1 MLTVCVKRRPRESA
15 TGRRWQEEIVM
26 SSTLFSSISLRDLQ
40 LRNRIVV
47 SPMGMGLAEQGRATD
62 WYLMHFGNLALSGA
76 GLVIVGATGISPQGR
91 SSPHCLGLWN
101 AEQIAS
107 FQPMLSFC
115 RRHGDAKVGIQLQHS
130 GRKGSVAP
138 PYENLRFLGE
148 AEGGWTIV
156 GPSPLAYPNRPVPK
170 ALETTEISGIVAD
183 FRNAAA
189 NADDAGFD
197 LLELHSAHGYLLHQF
212 LSPLTNRRA
221 DAYGGSLQNRMRFPL
236 EAFAA
241 VRDAWPER
249 KPLGVRVSATDW
261 IEGGWNLEETI
272 VFAKALAELGCDYIT
287 ASSGGISPDQKIAVG
302 PGYQADFAAAIR
314 REARIKTIAVGQ
326 ITEARQAE
334 AILDEG
340 KSDLVAIGRGMIFNP
355 RWAWHA
361 AVELGEEYFYPPQY
375 ERSHPRMR
383 SGDFLKPSMR
393 A

>member
-1 MLTVCVKRRPRESA
+1 MP
-15 TGRRWQEEIVM
+15 
-26 SSTLFSSISLRDLQ
+26 SSLFTPVSLRDLH

-47 SPMGMGLAEQGRATD
+47 SPMGMGLAEQGCATD

-76 GLVIVGATGISPQGR
+76 GLVMVGATGVSPQGR

-101 AEQIAS
+101 EAQVES

-115 RRHGDAKVGIQLQHS
+115 RKHGDAKIGIQLQHS

-138 PYENLRFLGE
+138 PYENLRFLRE
-148 AEGGWTIV
+148 DEGGWTIV
-156 GPSPLAYPNRPVPK
+156 APSPVAYPKRPVPK
-170 ALETTEISGIVAD
+170 ELTAAEIAGIVMD
-183 FRNAAA
+183 FGNAAKRA
-189 NADDAGFD
+189 HDAGFD

-221 DAYGGSLQNRMRFPL
+221 DAYGGSLRNRMRLPL
-236 EAFAA
+236 EAFAS
-241 VRDAWPER
+241 VRAAWPER
-249 KPLGVRVSATDW
+249 KPLGVRISATDW
-261 IEGGWNLEETI
+261 IDGGWTLEESI
-272 VFAKALAELGCDYIT
+272 VFAQALAELGCDYVT
-287 ASSGGISPDQKIAVG
+287 ASSGGISPDQKITVK
-302 PGYQADFAAAIR
+302 PGYQVDFAAAIR
-314 REARIKTIAVGQ
+314 REAKIKTVAVGL

-334 AILDEG
+334 VILDEG
-340 KSDLVAIGRGMIFNP
+340 KSDLVALGRGMIFNP

-361 AVELGEEYFYPPQY
+361 AVELGEDYFYPPQY